1 MFLHFTLVLPYNK
14 KPFSYGL
21 NRALLLE
28 ALTDQVCMI
37 VSIDWRSPAIV
48 LLVLQANEVC
58 PFASNQNKERQR
70 PKASHNGVLIVEG
83 EVEGNI
89 DDWIPFV
96 EPVILLWM
104 LNSGSMNG
112 LIYVTGFG
120 KTDPNC
126 TFGISRITNLKYLT
140 LCESLLLGCS
150 HAKLQY
156 SYSSYLA
163 IVCSR

>member
-1 MFLHFTLVLPYNK
+1 
-14 KPFSYGL
+14 
-21 NRALLLE
+21 
-28 ALTDQVCMI
+28 MI

-58 PFASNQNKERQR
+58 LFASNQNKEHQR
-70 PKASHNGVLIVEG
+70 PKASHNSVLIVEG

-112 LIYVTGFG
+112 LTYKDYYNIVT
-120 KTDPNC
+120 
-126 TFGISRITNLKYLT
+126 
-140 LCESLLLGCS
+140 SLQAYTG
-150 HAKLQY
+150 
-156 SYSSYLA
+156 
-163 IVCSR
+163 